1 MPGMSKIITLNIF
14 FSLLSCPSYLTVS
27 PCNTLFPWALW
38 FCQTFFGS
46 PDMFVLGVFQLASQH
61 TNTKLNNGEVLY
73 NLEKSDKEKEIIFDT
88 QLLLSFP
95 DLEDTLFRYAINTG
109 ILSFTSRKLCR
120 TNLKISDQWLFFFR
134 CYLQLE
140 VFPPSGCKISYIL
153 WANFQLC
160 NLSLFSELLRNHF
173 VFHKQL

>member
-1 MPGMSKIITLNIF
+1 
-14 FSLLSCPSYLTVS
+14 
-27 PCNTLFPWALW
+27 
-38 FCQTFFGS
+38 
-46 PDMFVLGVFQLASQH
+46 MFVLGVFQLASQH

-120 TNLKISDQWLFFFR
+120 TNLKISDQ
-134 CYLQLE
+134 
-140 VFPPSGCKISYIL
+140 
-153 WANFQLC
+153 
-160 NLSLFSELLRNHF
+160 
-173 VFHKQL
+173 